1 MVKVLI
7 WQRRVGKS
15 ILLKQIIR
23 YLVLEEWRNQDQIFY
38 MNKEFPEY
46 DTINSYQDLLD
57 LLLPFVQRQK
67 GRFLITI
74 DEIQEIEHWEKAIN
88 GILSKHAP
96 QAEIIITGSN
106 SHLLSGELATLLSGR
121 YLEIPVYPLSYDELQ
136 TFTKAFETDQYF
148 ENYLQYGGLP
158 WRFEMNQ
165 DNEVI
170 SHYLQSVYNTIVLKD
185 IVTRFAVKNIDF
197 FQTLYKYIFATIGNV
212 FSAKNISDYLKSQ
225 HISMSVDSVLNY
237 LSYGED
243 AFILYKVKSQD
254 IKTKK
259 IFSIYNKYYAGDIGL
274 RNSIVG
280 YQFARD
286 ISGLLE
292 NIVFLW
298 LKKYGFSI
306 AIGRLP
312 QGKEVDFVAEKN
324 WRLIYIQ
331 VATTILDPS
340 TLKREYSGLESID
353 DNWEK
358 YVVTMD
364 KEFFGVR
371 NGIKHSKIQDFEKIL
386 ASF

>member
-1 MVKVLI
+1 
-7 WQRRVGKS
+7 
-15 ILLKQIIR
+15 
-23 YLVLEEWRNQDQIFY
+23 
-38 MNKEFPEY
+38 
-46 DTINSYQDLLD
+46 
-57 LLLPFVQRQK
+57 
-67 GRFLITI
+67 
-74 DEIQEIEHWEKAIN
+74 
-88 GILSKHAP
+88 
-96 QAEIIITGSN
+96 
-106 SHLLSGELATLLSGR
+106 
-121 YLEIPVYPLSYDELQ
+121 
-136 TFTKAFETDQYF
+136 
-148 ENYLQYGGLP
+148 
-158 WRFEMNQ
+158 MNQ

-324 WRLIYIQ
+324 
-331 VATTILDPS
+331 
-340 TLKREYSGLESID
+340 
-353 DNWEK
+353 
-358 YVVTMD
+358 
-364 KEFFGVR
+364 
-371 NGIKHSKIQDFEKIL
+371 
-386 ASF
+386 